1 MVSTY
6 TAYQLIRQLGKTKGE
21 QRLYSRT
28 TSISGK
34 PLVMRLQIDDT
45 VWLKTEER
53 DCLMRVVKVGGNGQ
67 IFFAEHN
74 EANVDARNRDKENPF
89 SYISKTAS
97 SLQKTQARKVMV
109 SPIGKLKK

>member
-45 VWLKTEER
+45 VYMMMDER
-53 DCLMRVVKVGGNGQ
+53 WCLMRVVKIGGNGQ

-89 SYISKTAS
+89 TYVSKMAG

-109 SPIGKLKK
+109 SPIGELKK